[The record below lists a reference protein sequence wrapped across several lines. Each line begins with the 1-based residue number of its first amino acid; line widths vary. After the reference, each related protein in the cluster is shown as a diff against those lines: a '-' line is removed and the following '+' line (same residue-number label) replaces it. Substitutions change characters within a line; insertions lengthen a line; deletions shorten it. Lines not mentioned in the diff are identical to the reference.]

1 MVHLRQLGFHWVCGV
16 LAGACLGAGALL
28 AQDET
33 RAESGSLRA
42 KLAAAEEVLALSQR
56 DFVAG
61 AKDAD
66 HVFAAAEALAAA
78 GRAEEA
84 LGYYVK
90 ALQLSP
96 WNLEQQMAYADML
109 QKKGR
114 AEEAKEVAQVVA
126 SRGETDE
133 LVNRALKL
141 MGKEPVAPPPVWEP
155 SFQGRWICFV
165 RIGKVEDCVLNAAMD
180 RLSRTLG
187 LPAYELEPGLGLPL
201 PTRSALNRWV
211 ERTLIPAFP
220 WREAPLQRVLE
231 SLGAASPQ
239 EVQPPRRL
247 VLALAT
253 AMRREGVAEQAAG
266 MEQMLKHFEKWDQ
279 QWKGSEMTT
288 MLQDLRRAT
297 PLPGAV
303 AVVGVTA
310 ADLYDGDSNYI
321 FGTALTG
328 GRVAVTSYGRYTGP
342 FNQAPPERA
351 KLLGRLH
358 KQLLSG
364 VGYALGVPRPTD
376 PTSARAYPA
385 SLQEHDAKSEY
396 MSAACRAGFESALD
410 ISLPAEALPPDQR
423 PAAAAR

>member
-1 MVHLRQLGFHWVCGV
+1 MVYMRRLGFYWGW
-16 LAGACLGAGALL
+16 AGLMGLCLGAGNLV
-28 AQDET
+28 AQDDSA
-33 RAESGSLRA
+33 AESRSLKA
-42 KLAAAEEVLALSQR
+42 KLAAAEEVLALSRR
-56 DFVAG
+56 DFVAA
-61 AKDAD
+61 AKDTGD
-66 HVFAAAEALAAA
+66 VFAAAEALAVA
-78 GRAEEA
+78 GRSEEA
-84 LGYYVK
+84 LEYFVK
-90 ALQLSP
+90 GLQLSP
-96 WNLEQQMAYADML
+96 WNLEQQMAYADLL
-109 QKKGR
+109 QNMGR
-114 AEEAKEVAQVVA
+114 ESEAKEVAQMVS

-141 MGKEPVAPPPVWEP
+141 MGKDPVGPPPVWEP
-155 SFQGRWICFV
+155 TFQGRWICFV
-165 RIGKVEDCVLNAAMD
+165 RIGKVEDCVLNTAMD

-187 LPAYELEPGLGLPL
+187 LPAYELRPGLGLPQ

-211 ERTLIPAFP
+211 ERNLIPAFP

-231 SLGAASPQ
+231 SLGADSPQ

-247 VLALAT
+247 VLALAA
-253 AMRREGVAEQAAG
+253 AMRREGAAEQAAG

-303 AVVGVTA
+303 VVVGVTA

-342 FNQAPPERA
+342 FNHAPPERA

-396 MSAACRAGFESALD
+396 MSAACRAGFEKALD

-423 PAAAAR
+423 PEGAK

>member
-1 MVHLRQLGFHWVCGV
+1 MVDTRRSGFHWLCGL
-16 LAGACLGAGALL
+16 LAGACLGAGVVM
-28 AQDET
+28 AQDEAASVPRGLKT
-33 RAESGSLRA
+33 T
-42 KLAAAEEVLALSQR
+42 LAAAEEVLTLALR
-56 DFVAG
+56 DFIAA
-61 AKDAD
+61 AKDSD
-66 HVFAAAEALAAA
+66 KVFEAAGALAAA
-78 GRAEEA
+78 GRSEEA
-84 LGYYVK
+84 LGYFVK
-90 ALQLSP
+90 GLQLSP
-96 WNLEQQMAYADML
+96 WNLEQQMAYAELL
-109 QKKGR
+109 QKVGR
-114 AEEAKEVAQVVA
+114 AEEAKDVAQMV
-126 SRGETDE
+126 STRGETDE
-133 LVNRALKL
+133 LVNRALGL
-141 MGKEPVAPPPVWEP
+141 MGKEPVAAPPVWNS

-165 RIGKVEDCVLNAAMD
+165 RIGKVEDCVLNEAMD

-187 LPAYELEPGLGLPL
+187 LPAFELVPGLGLPQ
-201 PTRSALNRWV
+201 PTRSALDRWV
-211 ERTLIPAFP
+211 EHQLIPAFR
-220 WREAPLQRVLE
+220 WRQAPLQRVLE
-231 SLGAASPQ
+231 SLGATSPH
-239 EVQPPRRL
+239 EVQPPARL
-247 VLALAT
+247 VAALAA
-253 AMRREGVAEQAAG
+253 AMRSEGASKQADG
-266 MEQMLKHFEKWDQ
+266 MEQMLEHFKKWDQ

-303 AVVGVTA
+303 VVVGVTA

-396 MSAACRAGFESALD
+396 MSAACRAGFEKALD
-410 ISLPAEALPPDQR
+410 LSLPAEALPPEQR
-423 PAAAAR
+423 PAVAK